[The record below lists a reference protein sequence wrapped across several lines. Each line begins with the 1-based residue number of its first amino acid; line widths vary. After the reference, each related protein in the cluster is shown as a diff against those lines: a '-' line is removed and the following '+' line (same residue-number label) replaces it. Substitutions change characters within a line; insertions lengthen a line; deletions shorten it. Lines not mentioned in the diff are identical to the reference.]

1 MRSYYASFDAFPTS
15 KGASTHIGHS
25 LQALSEIADKV
36 DVYCLQGLYFYLHV
50 FNKHFSQ
57 GLEETYGKVSR
68 KVL

>member
-36 DVYCLQGLYFYLHV
+36 DVYCLQGLYFYLYRL
-50 FNKHFSQ
+50 
-57 GLEETYGKVSR
+57 LENLSK
-68 KVL
+68 KA